1 MLQPNDVD
9 FAATLLAELE
19 HGWHATARPS
29 QLPPE
34 GDWAIWLMLGGRGA
48 GKSRALSEWVLAQVL
63 DGRRHIALLAPTA
76 ADVRAVM
83 VEGPSGI
90 LAVAP
95 EWNRPTFNPSLRR
108 LTWSNGAVATLF
120 SADEPERLRG
130 PQYDA
135 AAVDE
140 LCAFRKPEAWDQ
152 LMFGLRLGDKPRC
165 AIATTPKP
173 TKILKALLA
182 REGQDV
188 VVSRSTS
195 YDNRANLAPSFFDQI
210 VRKYEGTRL
219 GRQELEAE
227 LLDDMPGALWQ
238 RDKLDELRR
247 DAAPEFRRIVVAID
261 PSGTQEGDE
270 TGIMAVGLAED
281 DHAYVL
287 VDSSGQYAPTDWAR
301 HAVALYHR
309 LHADRIVAETNFG
322 GGMVEA
328 TIRMVDPNVAYTKR
342 HGLAWQ
348 SRASRAGRRP
358 L

>member
-1 MLQPNDVD
+1 M
-9 FAATLLAELE
+9 
-19 HGWHATARPS
+19 
-29 QLPPE
+29 
-34 GDWAIWLMLGGRGA
+34 
-48 GKSRALSEWVLAQVL
+48 SR
-63 DGRRHIALLAPTA
+63 
-76 ADVRAVM
+76 
-83 VEGPSGI
+83 
-90 LAVAP
+90 
-95 EWNRPTFNPSLRR
+95 
-108 LTWSNGAVATLF
+108 
-120 SADEPERLRG
+120 SA

-227 LLDDMPGALWQ
+227 LLDDTPGALWQ

-270 TGIMAVGLAED
+270 TGIVAVGLAED

-287 VDSSGQYAPTDWAR
+287 VDRSGQYAPTDWAR

-328 TIRMVDPNVAYTKR
+328 TVRMVDPNVAYTKR